1 MKRTVF
7 SLIGFTA
14 LALGLI
20 IPTEAQAIPAFARLY
35 GVQCSACHS
44 AYPELNDNGEGFR
57 LSGYRR
63 YAGGALTPTKPPVKI
78 GKNLELPGIV
88 PLSFS
93 LQVGYNY
100 TELNNTLADGS
111 KNTDTAD
118 DFKRIQSS
126 FNLTEFEFL
135 VGTPLG
141 NHLSFF
147 LDAEMAETEIR
158 QFWDPET
165 KSHGVKTE
173 LEGPG
178 VPELVFVGINDI
190 LVPDLLNFQGGVI
203 ELPTAFS
210 PHHRRLSFFPYLV
223 YNATALDVI
232 ANMGIDDYVEVPG
245 VDEESLESNQFRLS
259 SSQVGVE
266 LFGRA
271 TPSLHGIS
279 NLNVDYF
286 VGVDNGNNINTDN
299 NNAKDVFGRLVGT
312 YTSGSTTVAVGG
324 FVYYSSNTL
333 DSLTTQ
339 PTTGVKYDDELWR
352 VGPDVS
358 ITLNQPLYVK
368 LYSQILFAKDSNATG
383 FGVAAKWWGGF
394 VQADVKPID
403 QLILYG
409 RYDWIN
415 GDQFNDTGVTINGVS
430 GETGPVDPSLWDV
443 VVGAQYYLYENF
455 KLIAEYRHGEKD
467 LQPTSMSAEQL
478 ENTKENAVY
487 VGVQLVF

>member
-1 MKRTVF
+1 MKRRVF

-35 GVQCSACHS
+35 GIECSACHS
-44 AYPELNDNGEGFR
+44 AYPELNVNGEGFR

-63 YAGGALTPTKPPVKI
+63 FAGGTLTPTKPPLKI

-93 LQVGYNY
+93 LKAGYNY
-100 TELNNTLADGS
+100 TALNNTLADGS
-111 KNTDTAD
+111 ENTNTAA

-126 FNLTEFEFL
+126 FNLNDFEFL
-135 VGTPLG
+135 AGTPLG
-141 NHLSFF
+141 NHVSFF
-147 LDAEMAETEIR
+147 LDTAMAETEIR

-165 KSHGVKTE
+165 RTHGAKFT
-173 LEGPG
+173 LEGPEL
-178 VPELVFVGINDI
+178 PELVFAGVNDI
-190 LVPDLLNFQGGVI
+190 LVRDLLNIKMGAI

-210 PHHRRLSFFPYLV
+210 AHHRRLSFFPYLV
-223 YNATALDVI
+223 YNAQALDVI
-232 ANMGIDDYVEVPG
+232 ADMGIDDYVEVPG
-245 VDEESLESNQFRLS
+245 VDEEGLEHNQFRLS
-259 SSQVGVE
+259 TGQVGVE
-266 LFGRA
+266 VYGRA
-271 TPSLHGIS
+271 TPSLLGIS

-286 VGVDNGNNINTDN
+286 VGVVNGNNVNVDN

-324 FVYYSSNTL
+324 FGYYSWNTL

-339 PTTGVKYDDELWR
+339 PETGVAYKDRLWR
-352 VGPDVS
+352 AGPDVS
-358 ITLNQPLYVK
+358 ITLNKPLYVK
-368 LYSQILFAKDSNATG
+368 LYSQILFAEDSNPTG
-383 FGVAAKWWGGF
+383 FGVDAKWWGGF

-403 QLILYG
+403 QIVLYG

-415 GDQFNDTGVTINGVS
+415 GDQFDDTGVMINGVS

-443 VVGAQYYLYENF
+443 VIGAQYYVYENV

-467 LQPTSMSAEQL
+467 LQPTSTSVDQL
-478 ENTKENAVY
+478 KNTKEDAVF
-487 VGVQLVF
+487 VGFQVAF